1 MSPIWVIARKEFMDV
16 LRDRRTLVFMLLLPI
31 VVMPVLMVAGS
42 RLVKR
47 QARAKEVRTLTVAVD
62 EAGRERL
69 RTLGMQW
76 RQENEAKVLALSA
89 RMGLN
94 ILEIDSITEMT
105 RLIERIDKY
114 KSMSE
119 HSKVGDAAMMAGFE
133 AYKSFTPEQRQVLD
147 DAAAVQ
153 AVLDRTQWTSLPS
166 GGWSEDQAPGAAAPR
181 LPPGVE
187 LPRDLPPGLD
197 DPAVAFAIT
206 GQAKQLH
213 AALDVPA
220 DVFEQ
225 LELQAVSVPIT
236 ILYDS
241 SQSLS
246 REAYDRFKGFIAAL
260 ERAQL
265 ALRLKEAQLSPG
277 FVQPYD
283 LKSANIASD
292 SRQIQAAIGSF
303 LPYLIILFCF
313 FGAFYPSLDLTAG
326 EKERFTLETLLL
338 APVSRLEIA
347 AGKFMVVFA
356 AAITAAVLST
366 TSMALT
372 LTHGV
377 MPEDAAAALDLQFE
391 PLALIL
397 TASLLLPVA
406 ALFSSLLL
414 GIALLARSF
423 KEAQSYATP
432 LQLLVIIPAIAAL
445 LPDLETD
452 IALAWVPLMNV
463 SLLMKELLKGNYL
476 WDFYIITLS
485 TTVVLTC
492 VVLWLTGL
500 LFRRESVLLRS

>member
-1 MSPIWVIARKEFMDV
+1 MSPIWVVARKEFMDV

-31 VVMPVLMVAGS
+31 VVMPLIMIAFS
-42 RLVKR
+42 RVTKSQL
-47 QARAKEVRTLTVAVD
+47 RAKESRLLTVAVNPGGK
-62 EAGRERL
+62 EVLQALGTLWSQQNMLQLLSLAGRLMIGVGQLDFDDLKHIVERVDL
-69 RTLGMQW
+69 
-76 RQENEAKVLALSA
+76 
-89 RMGLN
+89 
-94 ILEIDSITEMT
+94 
-105 RLIERIDKY
+105 Y
-114 KSMSE
+114 KSAGETAHFEDS
-119 HSKVGDAAMMAGFE
+119 ALMAGWV
-133 AYKSFTPEQRQVLD
+133 AYKSFTKSEQQLLD
-147 DAAAVQ
+147 DAAAVH
-153 AVLDRTQWTSLPS
+153 AVMSRTDWKVVMP
-166 GGWSEDQAPGAAAPR
+166 GGEARDAR
-181 LPPGVE
+181 LPPGVQ
-187 LPRDLPPGLD
+187 LPRGLPPGLD
-197 DPAVAFAIT
+197 AAAATAAIT
-206 GQAKQLH
+206 SKDKNLH
-213 AALDVPA
+213 AALYVPA
-220 DVFEQ
+220 DVFER
-225 LELQAVSVPIT
+225 LDERSVSVPIT

-246 REAYDRFKGFIAAL
+246 REAYSRFSAFVDAL
-260 ERAQL
+260 DHSQL
-265 ALRLKEAQLSPG
+265 DLNLKAEQLSPG
-277 FVQPYD
+277 FVQP
-283 LKSANIASD
+283 LTVNAANVASD
-292 SRQIQAAIGSF
+292 SRQVQAIIGSI

-347 AGKFMVVFA
+347 TGKFVVVFA

-377 MPEDAAAALDLQFE
+377 LPEDAAATLHLEFQ
-391 PLALIL
+391 PLALLL

-406 ALFSSLLL
+406 ALFSAMLL
-414 GIALLARSF
+414 GVSLLARSF

-432 LQLLVIIPAIAAL
+432 LQLLVIIPAVAAL

-452 IALAWVPLMNV
+452 LALAWVPLMNV

-492 VVLWLTGL
+492 VVLWLTGM

>member
-31 VVMPVLMVAGS
+31 VVMPLVMIGGS
-42 RLVKR
+42 RVAKS
-47 QARAKEVRTLTVAVD
+47 QAHAKGVRTLTVAVD
-62 EAGRERL
+62 ESGRERL
-69 RTLGMQW
+69 RTLGNQW
-76 RQENEAKVLALSA
+76 MKESWLLRLALA
-89 RMGLN
+89 AKLGLDMRD
-94 ILEIDSITEMT
+94 DSIAEMT
-105 RLIERIDKY
+105 KLTERTEKL
-114 KSMSE
+114 KNMSE
-119 HSKVGDAAMMAGFE
+119 RSKPEDAVMLASFK
-133 AYKSFTPEQRQVLD
+133 AYREFTPEQRQVLD

-153 AVLDRTQWTSLPS
+153 AVLERTKWVPLPVAS
-166 GGWSEDQAPGAAAPR
+166 ADLK
-181 LPPGVE
+181 LPPGVV
-187 LPRDLPPGLD
+187 LPSDLPPGLD
-197 DPAVAFAIT
+197 DPAVAAAIT
-206 GQAKQLH
+206 GEAKQLH
-213 AALDVPA
+213 AALDVPV

-225 LELQAVSVPIT
+225 LESAHSVPIT

-260 ERAQL
+260 EHAQL
-265 ALRLKEAQLSPG
+265 DLRLEKQQLTRG
-277 FVQPYD
+277 FVQPFE
-283 LKSANIASD
+283 LQAANIASD
-292 SRQIQAAIGSF
+292 SRQIQAVIGSI

-356 AAITAAVLST
+356 AAITAAVLAT

-372 LTHGV
+372 LTHGIL
-377 MPEDAAAALDLQFE
+377 PEDTAAALDLQFQ
-391 PLALIL
+391 PLALAL

-406 ALFSSLLL
+406 ALFSSMLL
-414 GIALLARSF
+414 GVSLLARSF

-432 LQLLVIIPAIAAL
+432 MQLLVIIPAVAAL

-452 IALAWVPLMNV
+452 IGLAWVPLMNV

-492 VVLWLTGL
+492 LVLWFTGL

>member
-31 VVMPVLMVAGS
+31 VVMPLAMIAFTRVTKNQL
-42 RLVKR
+42 L
-47 QARAKEVRTLTVAVD
+47 AKESRRLTVAID
-62 EAGRERL
+62 KQGQGLIRAMGQQWWGDNL
-69 RTLGMQW
+69 LHLMTLGGRLMLSLGEMDLDDLEHIVDRVNTYKDAGESTHFGDTALAAGWVAYQNFTDDE
-76 RQENEAKVLALSA
+76 RQL
-89 RMGLN
+89 
-94 ILEIDSITEMT
+94 
-105 RLIERIDKY
+105 
-114 KSMSE
+114 
-119 HSKVGDAAMMAGFE
+119 
-133 AYKSFTPEQRQVLD
+133 LD
-147 DAAAVQ
+147 DAGAVH
-153 AVLDRTQWTSLPS
+153 AVLSRTEWRDIEKLTHGS
-166 GGWSEDQAPGAAAPR
+166 DVR
-181 LPPGVE
+181 LPPGVRQ
-187 LPRDLPPGLD
+187 PRDLPPGLD
-197 DPAVAFAIT
+197 SPAVIAAIV
-206 GQAKQLH
+206 GEAKALH
-213 AALDVPA
+213 AALYVPVN
-220 DVFEQ
+220 VFDRLEEQ
-225 LELQAVSVPIT
+225 SVSVPIT

-246 REAYDRFKGFIAAL
+246 REAYDRFSAFVGAL
-260 ERAQL
+260 AHSQIDVN
-265 ALRLKEAQLSPG
+265 LRKAELSPG
-277 FVQPYD
+277 FVQPFL
-283 LKSANIASD
+283 LKSANVASE
-292 SRQIQAAIGSF
+292 SRKAQAIIGSI

-377 MPEDAAAALDLQFE
+377 LPEDTARALHLEFQ
-391 PLALIL
+391 PLALVL

-406 ALFSSLLL
+406 ALFSALLL

-452 IALAWVPLMNV
+452 LTLAWVPLMNV

-476 WDFYIITLS
+476 WDFYAITLS

-492 VVLWLTGL
+492 IVLWLTGL

>member
-31 VVMPVLMVAGS
+31 VVMPVLMIAGS

-47 QARAKEVRTLTVAVD
+47 QARAKEIRTLTVAMD
-62 EAGRERL
+62 ESGRERL
-69 RTLGMQW
+69 RSLGQQW
-76 RQENEAKVLALSA
+76 MKDSWLQRQALAGLL
-89 RMGLN
+89 GLN
-94 ILEIDSITEMT
+94 MLEVDSIAEMT
-105 RLIERIDKY
+105 RLTERIEKF
-114 KSMSE
+114 KTMSE
-119 HSKVGDAAMMAGFE
+119 RSTSGDAALLAGYK
-133 AYKSFTPEQRQVLD
+133 AYREFTPEQRQLLD

-153 AVLDRTQWTSLPS
+153 AVLERTKWTTLPVAS
-166 GGWSEDQAPGAAAPR
+166 ADLR

-187 LPRDLPPGLD
+187 LPPDLPPGLD
-197 DPAVAFAIT
+197 DPAVAAAIT
-206 GQAKQLH
+206 NEAKQVH
-213 AALDVPA
+213 AALDVPV

-225 LELQAVSVPIT
+225 LETKAVSVPIT

-246 REAYDRFKGFIAAL
+246 REAYDRFKSFIAAL
-260 ERAQL
+260 EHAQL
-265 ALRLKEAQLSPG
+265 DLRLTQAQLSPG
-277 FVQPYD
+277 FVQPFD
-283 LKSANIASD
+283 VMSANIASD

-356 AAITAAVLST
+356 AAITAAVLAT

-372 LTHGV
+372 LTHGIL
-377 MPEDAAAALDLQFE
+377 PEDTAAALDLQFQ
-391 PLALIL
+391 PLALVL

-432 LQLLVIIPAIAAL
+432 LQLLVIIPAVAAL

-452 IALAWVPLMNV
+452 IGLAWVPLMNV

-476 WDFYIITLS
+476 WDFYIVTLS

-492 VVLWLTGL
+492 LVLWLTGL

>member
-31 VVMPVLMVAGS
+31 VVMP
-42 RLVKR
+42 LVMIAFTRVTKS
-47 QARAKEVRTLTVAVD
+47 QLRAKESRRLTVAIDKQGQQRLIALGKQWSNDNLLHLLALGGRLMLSVGEIDINDLEHIVD
-62 EAGRERL
+62 RVNTYKEAGES
-69 RTLGMQW
+69 THY
-76 RQENEAKVLALSA
+76 S
-89 RMGLN
+89 
-94 ILEIDSITEMT
+94 
-105 RLIERIDKY
+105 
-114 KSMSE
+114 
-119 HSKVGDAAMMAGFE
+119 DAAIAAGYV
-133 AYKSFTPEQRQVLD
+133 AYQQFTDREKQLLE
-147 DAAAVQ
+147 DAAAVH
-153 AVLDRTQWTSLPS
+153 AVLSRTDWRDLEKVARQ
-166 GGWSEDQAPGAAAPR
+166 GEAR
-181 LPPGVE
+181 LPPGVQ
-187 LPRDLPPGLD
+187 LPKDLPPGLD
-197 DPAVAFAIT
+197 SPAVTAAIV
-206 GQAKQLH
+206 GEAKELH
-213 AALDVPA
+213 AALHVPTN
-220 DVFEQ
+220 VFER
-225 LELQAVSVPIT
+225 LEERAVSVPIT

-246 REAYDRFKGFIAAL
+246 REAYGRFSAFFGAL
-260 ERAQL
+260 EHTQIDVN
-265 ALRLKEAQLSPG
+265 LKNAELSPG
-277 FVQPYD
+277 FVQPFS
-283 LKSANIASD
+283 LKSANVASE
-292 SRQIQAAIGSF
+292 SRKAQAIIGSI

-347 AGKFMVVFA
+347 AGNFMVVFA

-377 MPEDAAAALDLQFE
+377 LPEDTARALHLEFQ
-391 PLALIL
+391 PLALVL

-432 LQLLVIIPAIAAL
+432 LQLLVIIPAVAAL

-452 IALAWVPLMNV
+452 LALAWVPLMNV

-476 WDFYIITLS
+476 WDFYLITLS

>member
-31 VVMPVLMVAGS
+31 VVMPLVMIAGS
-42 RLVKR
+42 RVAKS
-47 QARAKEVRTLTVAVD
+47 QAHAKEVRTLTVAVD
-62 EAGRERL
+62 ESGRERL
-69 RTLGMQW
+69 RSLGQQW
-76 RQENEAKVLALSA
+76 MKDSWLLRQALAA
-89 RMGLN
+89 RLGLDM
-94 ILEIDSITEMT
+94 LDIDSIAEMT
-105 RLIERIDKY
+105 KLSERIEKF
-114 KSMSE
+114 KTMSE
-119 HSKVGDAAMMAGFE
+119 RTKSVDASLLAGFK
-133 AYKSFTPEQRQVLD
+133 AYREFTPEQRQVLD

-153 AVLDRTQWTSLPS
+153 AVLERTKWTSLPVAS
-166 GGWSEDQAPGAAAPR
+166 ADLR
-181 LPPGVE
+181 LPPGVV
-187 LPRDLPPGLD
+187 LPPDLPSGLD
-197 DPAVAFAIT
+197 DPAVAAAIT
-206 GQAKQLH
+206 GEAKQLH
-213 AALDVPA
+213 AALDVPV

-225 LELQAVSVPIT
+225 LENAQSVPIT

-260 ERAQL
+260 EHAQL
-265 ALRLKEAQLSPG
+265 DLRLQEEQLTRG
-277 FVQPYD
+277 FVEPFD
-283 LKSANIASD
+283 LHAANVASD
-292 SRQIQAAIGSF
+292 SRQIQAVIGSI

-356 AAITAAVLST
+356 AAITAAVLAT

-372 LTHGV
+372 LTHGIL
-377 MPEDAAAALDLQFE
+377 PEDTTAALDLQFQ
-391 PLALIL
+391 PLALVL

-406 ALFSSLLL
+406 ALFSSMLL
-414 GIALLARSF
+414 GVSLLARSF

-432 LQLLVIIPAIAAL
+432 MQILVIIPAVAAL

-452 IALAWVPLMNV
+452 IGLAWVPLMNV

-492 VVLWLTGL
+492 LVLWLTGL